1 MYISGRRNHHWAPHV
16 THIRKQNKSFVAK
29 HFNGQNKTVT
39 RFCGHV
45 VVRVQGTRRWTQPRR
60 EEQSVKQEA
69 TGANRTEP
77 TEEPKQNK
85 QVEKQKDK
93 ITYV

>member
-1 MYISGRRNHHWAPHV
+1 V
-16 THIRKQNKSFVAK
+16 E
-29 HFNGQNKTVT
+29 NGGA
-39 RFCGHV
+39 RH
-45 VVRVQGTRRWTQPRR
+45 QGTRRWTQPRR

-93 ITYV
+93 ISINHLVQVKGNKD